1 VHNVD
6 VIRRGYEHFA
16 STGDFLVD
24 HTVADFVWDM
34 SHFRGW
40 PEQSTYIGVDGAREF
55 LRTWTE
61 AWDDWGLELESLHNA
76 GEQVVAIVHQ
86 RGRSKATGVAVEMR
100 FAQLY
105 TFRDGKQTRM
115 EMYGDPAEAM
125 RAAGLRG

>member
-1 VHNVD
+1 MHNVD
-6 VIRRGYEHFA
+6 VIRRAYEHFA
-16 STGDFLVD
+16 STGDLLVD
-24 HTVADFVWDM
+24 HTAAGFVWDM

-40 PEQSTYIGVDGAREF
+40 PEQPTYIGVDGAREF

-61 AWDDWGLELESLHNA
+61 AWDDWELELESLHDA
-76 GEQVVAIVHQ
+76 GEQVVAMVHQ

-115 EMYGDPAEAM
+115 EMYADPAEAM